1 MPIPAIREA
10 TTKREILDFIRLPW
24 EIHKDNGYWVPP
36 LIRDLQ
42 EKFDPRHPFRSHAE
56 LALALAG
63 KEGRTVGR
71 VAAIVDHSYVEYHG
85 EKTGFFGF
93 FESVPDAEVGGALLD
108 WARRWLKERGME
120 AMMGPMN
127 PSTNEE
133 CALLVSGFDSP
144 PCFMMP
150 YNPPY
155 YAELLEGFGLRKAM
169 DLYAYLI
176 ETKSFPGNRLSRILE
191 RTRRKNP
198 DVYVR
203 PIQLRRFDAEVRT
216 IQEIFNDAWSGN
228 WGFVPLTSGEVEH
241 LAKRM
246 KPLLV
251 PDLVLFACCGDEPIG
266 FSITLP
272 DYNRVLRRLDGRA
285 GLLGILK
292 FLYFSRKIRFV
303 RTMLLGVKHA
313 YRKKGAE
320 ALLYLEN
327 FHRGLEKGYDFFE
340 CSWVLENNPLMQH
353 GIESVSGKRYKTY
366 RIYKMPI

>member
-10 TTKREILDFIRLPW
+10 TTKREILDFIRVPW
-24 EIHKDNGYWVPP
+24 EIHKGNGFWVPP

-42 EKFDPRHPFRSHAE
+42 EKFDARHPFRSHAE
-56 LALALAG
+56 LAPAMVV
-63 KEGRTVGR
+63 KDGRTVGR
-71 VAAIVDHSYVEYHG
+71 VAAIVDHSYVEYHR

-93 FESVPDAEVGGALLD
+93 FESIPDPEVGAALLN
-108 WARRWLKERGME
+108 WARQWLKGRGME

-127 PSTNEE
+127 PSTNDE

-155 YAELLEGFGLRKAM
+155 YTGILEDFGLQKAM

-176 ETKSFPGNRLSRILE
+176 EAKSFPEDRLSRILE

-203 PIQLRRFDAEVRT
+203 PIQLSRFEAEVRT

-228 WGFVPLTSGEVEH
+228 WGFVPLTGGEIEH
-241 LAKRM
+241 LAKSM

-251 PDLVLFACCGDEPIG
+251 PDLVLLACCGDEPIG
-266 FSITLP
+266 FAITLP
-272 DYNRVLRRLDGRA
+272 DYNQVLRRLDGRA
-285 GLLGILK
+285 GPRGILK
-292 FLYFSRKIRFV
+292 FLYFSRRIRLLRV
-303 RTMLLGVKHA
+303 MLMGVKRS

-320 ALLYLEN
+320 GLLYLEI
-327 FHRGLEKGYDFFE
+327 FQRGVRKGYQAFE
-340 CSWVLENNPLMQH
+340 CSWILENNLLMQH
-353 GIESVSGKRYKTY
+353 GIESVSGRKYKTY